1 MATERTNGANLR
13 YQNNFGQ
20 GLLKGLQYGSGQSMA
35 MERAGLSHTPYGMKH
50 IYGGTVTADEIKK
63 RRRDTK
69 ASRKANLRRRR
80 GF

>member
-20 GLLKGLQYGSGQSMA
+20 GLLKGLQYGSGQSLA

-63 RRRDTK
+63 RRKVTR
-69 ASRKANLRRRR
+69 AARKANLRRRR

>member
-20 GLLKGLQYGSGQSMA
+20 GLLNALQFGSGQSQA
-35 MERAGLSHTPYGMKH
+35 MEQVRPGHTPYGMKH

-69 ASRKANLRRRR
+69 AKRKANLRRRR